1 MKLAYMVITTSS
13 WLLQMIAMLIIQFLS
28 ILILLICHG
37 MNDIITNRPTRR
49 SSMLIQERK
58 DRRRKRE
65 RHMKIKHRRIRA
77 TLSGVDPH
85 LQRPDHGDQV
95 SGDEWVYTSLIED
108 NTAWEAVYSFSVRST
123 YFTQMAYTLLD
134 RDNATSVWTSI

>member
-1 MKLAYMVITTSS
+1 MVITTSS

-77 TLSGVDPH
+77 TQSGVDPH

-95 SGDEWVYTSLIED
+95 SGDE
-108 NTAWEAVYSFSVRST
+108 
-123 YFTQMAYTLLD
+123 
-134 RDNATSVWTSI
+134 